1 MLSDDTPRRLHP
13 ASILFSIIG
22 YIKAFAFP
30 LVLLILGYGSR
41 DEAWRLWGVLLVIPT
56 ALGAVAEYFTFTY
69 TYGHDELIVRS
80 GVFFKKERH
89 VPYSRIQ
96 NIDANQ
102 GILHRLLGL
111 YNVTLESGSG
121 AEAEAALEV
130 LPESALNEMR
140 ARVFAGR
147 TERAAAAAAPAEAE
161 PSDETPRA
169 ESRPRVLVDL
179 SLRDLALCGL
189 IRGRGL
195 LMLAAIFGVI
205 SQYGLEDRIAD
216 DPEVQKEQGG
226 RIARFVMSFFEG
238 PASFDLA
245 QILFWLAMFT
255 AVVLALRLAS
265 ALQTI
270 VTFYGFRMV
279 LDGAELRLTFGLLTH
294 VKATIPLERIQTI
307 TIREGALHR
316 WFGVSSVRAA
326 TAGGGGPTMAAG
338 GSRYLAPIL
347 PRGAVAPLVRVLMP
361 QADLDAVT
369 WQPAHP
375 RAVRRLLTRHAGTA
389 LILSAAVLWF
399 ARGWTA
405 PIAIALLAFA
415 FVNARLHARHL
426 AHGLSDGIFG
436 FRSGWYMRQTTIAPI
451 RKVQAVGVS
460 ESPFDRRHGM
470 AGLAVDTAGATGAP
484 HRLAVPYLH
493 RDEAVALSG
502 VIAAGAVHTTLTW

>member
-1 MLSDDTPRRLHP
+1 MPSDGTPRRLHP
-13 ASILFSIIG
+13 ASILFDIIG

-30 LVLLILGYGSR
+30 IILLFLGYGSR
-41 DEAWRLWGVLLVIPT
+41 DEAWRLWGALLVIPS
-56 ALGAVAEYFTFTY
+56 AIGAVAEYFTFTY

-80 GVFFKKERH
+80 GVFFRKERH

-102 GILHRLLGL
+102 GVLHRLLGL
-111 YNVTLESGSG
+111 YGVMLESGSG
-121 AEAEAALEV
+121 AEPEASLSV

-147 TERAAAAAAPAEAE
+147 TERDAAAAAVEPSAEPAPAA
-161 PSDETPRA
+161 PA
-169 ESRPRVLVDL
+169 PRVLVDL

-205 SQYGLEDRIAD
+205 SQYGLEDRIAA
-216 DPEVQKEQGG
+216 DPDAQREEGG

-238 PASFDLA
+238 PESFDVTRVL
-245 QILFWLAMFT
+245 LWLAILT
-255 AVVLALRLAS
+255 VVVLVLRLAS

-270 VTFYGFRMV
+270 VMFYGFRMV

-316 WFGVSSVRAA
+316 LFGVSSLRAS
-326 TAGGGGPTMAAG
+326 TAGGGGPMMPAG

-347 PRGAVAPLVRVLMP
+347 PASAVAPLVRVLMP
-361 QADLDAVT
+361 QADLDAVS

-375 RAVRRLLTRHAGTA
+375 RAFRRLFTRKAGTA

-399 ARGWTA
+399 AGIWTA
-405 PIAIALLAFA
+405 AIAIVLLALA
-415 FVNARLHARHL
+415 WTRARLEARHL
-426 AHGLSDGIFG
+426 GHSLSGAIFG
-436 FRSGWYMRQTTIAPI
+436 FRSGWYMRQTTIAPV
-451 RKVQAVGVS
+451 RKVQVVGIN
-460 ESPFDRRHGM
+460 ESPFDRRHRM
-470 AGLAVDTAGATGAP
+470 AGLAVDTAGAGGS
-484 HRLAVPYLH
+484 HRLAVPFLD
-493 RDEAVALSG
+493 RDEATALSA
-502 VIAAGAVHTTLTW
+502 VIASGAVHTT